1 MQPAL
6 TGPPPPPTGPTG
18 PDARHLRDCLGRFGT
33 GVSTVTYAEGHG
45 SRGITISSFTSVSLA
60 PSLVLVSVGRRA
72 RACAGLRGAPFVV
85 NVLAAD
91 QAPLA
96 LHFAGRPQPELPVPW
111 VDQDGVPRLDG
122 TVAWLLCRPW
132 RAYDGGD
139 HILFVGEV
147 QDFAST
153 SGDPLLFQDGSFR
166 RPGPRI
172 AVPPTLETA

>member
-6 TGPPPPPTGPTG
+6 TQPPPPP
-18 PDARHLRDCLGRFGT
+18 PDSAARPLRDCLGRFGT
-33 GVSTVTYAEGHG
+33 GVSTVTYAEDTGA
-45 SRGITISSFTSVSLA
+45 RGITISSFTSVSLD
-60 PSLVLVSVGRRA
+60 PSLVLISVGRRA
-72 RACAGLRGAPFVV
+72 RACAGLRDAPFVV
-85 NVLAAD
+85 NVLSAD

-96 LHFAGRPQPELPVPW
+96 LHFAGRPQSGLPVPW

-122 TVAWLLCRPW
+122 TVAWLRCRPW

-139 HILFVGEV
+139 HVLFLGEV
-147 QDFAST
+147 QDFAFT

-172 AVPPTLETA
+172 AVPPALESA